1 MLEISH
7 LRKTMRT
14 RAIRAAG
21 AAVAVLL
28 TVTACGGRDGDG
40 GTVGKGD
47 CQGQQTTGITDT
59 SIKLGGVYPLSGPAS
74 AYGELPKGVRAY
86 FDYLNAEQGGVD
98 GRKIEYLIRDD
109 GYQPPKTVE
118 ETRRLVEQDQVF
130 AVFSTLGTATSSA
143 VWDYLNQR
151 KVPQAFVA
159 GGATKWGT
167 DTEHP
172 WTIGWQPSYR
182 AEGQAFAR
190 YVREQRPNATV
201 AVLYQNDDFGKD
213 LLTSFTE
220 AIAGS
225 GVKVVGEQSYEVT
238 DPTVEPQVRNLAN
251 TKADVLLNFST
262 PKFASQALA
271 ADARNTD
278 WNPLHVLAQV
288 ANTVSML
295 KPVGFQNV
303 QGVVSVAFM
312 KDPADAQWAADSGM
326 RTYREKVAQYAPG
339 ADPSNQ
345 YTAVGWAM
353 AQSFHKTMAAAK
365 CPTREGLRDAMR
377 ALDNVGVDLL
387 LPGITVKTGPG
398 DAFPIEAMRIQRFEG
413 DHWTLTG
420 DVINTS
426 K

>member
-1 MLEISH
+1 
-7 LRKTMRT
+7 MRT
-14 RAIRAAG
+14 KAIRAVG

-28 TVTACGGRDGDG
+28 TATACGGRGEDG
-40 GTVGKGD
+40 GTVGQGD
-47 CQGQQTTGITDT
+47 CKGQQTTGITET

-86 FDYLNAEQGGVD
+86 FDYVNAEQGGVD
-98 GRKIEYLIRDD
+98 GRKVEFLIRDD

-130 AVFSTLGTATSSA
+130 AVFSTLGTATSAA

-151 KVPQAFVA
+151 KVPQAFIA
-159 GGATKWGT
+159 GGATKWGS

-220 AIAGS
+220 AVAGS
-225 GVKVVGEQSYEVT
+225 GIKIVGEQSYEVT
-238 DPTVEPQVRNLAN
+238 DPTVEPQLRNLAN
-251 TKADVLLNFST
+251 SKADVLLNFST

-278 WNPLHVLAQV
+278 WNPLHILAQV
-288 ANTVSML
+288 ANSVTML
-295 KPVGFQNV
+295 KQVGFQNV
-303 QGVVSVAFM
+303 QNVVSVAFM
-312 KDPADAQWAADSGM
+312 KDPADAQWDTDAGM
-326 RTYREKVAQYAPG
+326 RTYRDKVAQYTRD
-339 ADPSNQ
+339 ADPTNQ

-353 AQSFHKTMAAAK
+353 AQTFHKTMEAAK

-377 ALDNVGVDLL
+377 ALDNIDIGLL

-398 DAFPIEAMRIQRFEG
+398 DAFPLEAMRIQRFEG
-413 DHWTLTG
+413 DHWTLIG
-420 DVINTS
+420 DLINTS

>member
-1 MLEISH
+1 
-7 LRKTMRT
+7 MRSE
-14 RAIRAAG
+14 AIRAAG
-21 AAVAVLL
+21 MAAALLLAVS
-28 TVTACGGRDGDG
+28 ACGGRGEDAA
-40 GTVGKGD
+40 TVGQGD
-47 CQGQQTTGITDT
+47 CRGQQTIGITDK
-59 SIKLGGVYPLSGPAS
+59 SVKLGGVYPLSGPAS

-86 FDYLNAEQGGVD
+86 FDYANAELGGLG
-98 GRKIEYLIRDD
+98 GRKVEYLIRDD

-118 ETRRLVEQDQVF
+118 EVRRLVEQDQVF

-182 AEGQAFAR
+182 AEGQAFAK
-190 YVREQRPNATV
+190 YVREQRPDATV

-220 AIAGS
+220 AVAGS
-225 GVKVVGEQSYEVT
+225 GVRVVAEQSYEVT
-238 DPTVEPQVRNLAN
+238 DPTVEPQLRNLAN
-251 TKADVLLNFST
+251 SKADVLLNFST

-278 WNPLHVLAQV
+278 WNPLHILAQV

-312 KDPADAQWAADSGM
+312 KDPADSQWVSDQGM
-326 RTYREKVAQYAPG
+326 RTYRDKVAQYAPG
-339 ADPSNQ
+339 ADPGNQ

-353 AQSFHKTMAAAK
+353 AQSFHKSLDAAK

-377 ALDNVGVDLL
+377 ALDNIPVDLL
-387 LPGITVKTGPG
+387 LPGVSMKTGPG
-398 DAFPIEAMRIQRFEG
+398 DAFPLEAMRIQRFEG
-413 DHWTLTG
+413 ERWTLTG

-426 K
+426 R